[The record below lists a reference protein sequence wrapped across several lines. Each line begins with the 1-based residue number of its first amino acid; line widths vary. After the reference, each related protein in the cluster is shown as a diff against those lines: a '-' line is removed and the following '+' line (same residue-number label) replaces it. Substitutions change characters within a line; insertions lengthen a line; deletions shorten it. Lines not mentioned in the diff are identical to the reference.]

1 MRRAGMRLVQ
11 LWVPDSRSPTFLAE
25 ARRQSLLAS
34 HDVKGEREIMDWIES
49 ANRDLDLGE

>member
-1 MRRAGMRLVQ
+1 MQ